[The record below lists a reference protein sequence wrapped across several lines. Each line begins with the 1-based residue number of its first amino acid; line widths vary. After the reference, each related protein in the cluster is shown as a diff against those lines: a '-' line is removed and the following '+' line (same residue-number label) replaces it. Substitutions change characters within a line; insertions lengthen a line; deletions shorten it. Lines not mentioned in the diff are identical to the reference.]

1 MLKRMVQLMKL
12 RKMLYLATRR
22 DRTPEE
28 DAEEDV
34 NLAKVAKDVNPV
46 NLAERAKSPAE
57 RAKRLV
63 AELADA
69 DVVKFR
75 KTNVI

>member
-1 MLKRMVQLMKL
+1 MMKQRIL
-12 RKMLYLATRR
+12 FSQ
-22 DRTPEE
+22 PQVEE

-34 NLAKVAKDVNPV
+34 NLAKPAKVAKDVNPV

-75 KTNVI
+75 KNNVI